1 MRLAIAADY
10 DDPAGVACLLRR
22 QECLLENNNEAPS
35 DSRRGD
41 VSGNAQILII
51 DDTPD
56 MLASVMASLRGEGW
70 RVSLATSGQS
80 GFHRAQALLP
90 DLILLDVRMP
100 GMDGFATCRLLKE
113 SARTRAIPVIY
124 LTVDTDSEVLLE
136 GLRNGGVDYITKP
149 CMHAELLARVRIHL
163 QAGKRA
169 AVPDTVPMPLLSD
182 GEVMLKAAIRLIS
195 DQLSDPP
202 SLVELA
208 AKVGTHDKKLSS
220 IFRRHLGMTVYAWIR
235 EERMRV
241 SREWLAETH
250 MSIEDIASQV
260 GFHSAANFA
269 TAFRRRLGVT
279 PSQYRQNM
287 RHMGPGTAVEPVP
300 GREAHQ

>member
-1 MRLAIAADY
+1 MAAANYGDFGGGAY
-10 DDPAGVACLLRR
+10 LLQR
-22 QECLLENNNEAPS
+22 QEHLLEKNYKTLNGR
-35 DSRRGD
+35 RRGGFL
-41 VSGNAQILII
+41 GNVQILII
-51 DDTPD
+51 DDMPD
-56 MLASVMASLRGEGW
+56 MLSSVVASLRGEGW
-70 RVSLATSGQS
+70 RVSLATNGQS

-113 SARTRAIPVIY
+113 SARTRAIPIIY

-163 QAGKRA
+163 LAGKRA
-169 AVPDTVPMPLLSD
+169 AVSDAVPMPLLSD
-182 GEVMLKAAIRLIS
+182 GEVMLKAALRLIS

-220 IFRRHLGMTVYAWIR
+220 IFRQHLGMTVYAWIR

-287 RHMGPGTAVEPVP
+287 RHIGPAAQRMAPAP
-300 GREAHQ
+300 GREAHR